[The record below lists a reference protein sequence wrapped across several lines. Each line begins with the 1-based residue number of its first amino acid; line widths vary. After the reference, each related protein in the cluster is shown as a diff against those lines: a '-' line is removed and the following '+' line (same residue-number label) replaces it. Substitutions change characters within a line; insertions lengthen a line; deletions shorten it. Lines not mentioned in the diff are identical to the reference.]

1 MKTALI
7 TGGSRGI
14 GRACVLAF
22 AQAGWQV
29 AWCYRKEKEQ
39 SLALEQELKSR
50 GLSGLVSKPMWPT
63 PDKWKPC
70 FPTRSRFWGRWMPW
84 YATPEWPIRVC

>member
-39 SLALEQELKSR
+39 SLALEQS
-50 GLSGLVSKPMWPT
+50 
-63 PDKWKPC
+63 
-70 FPTRSRFWGRWMPW
+70 
-84 YATPEWPIRVC
+84 